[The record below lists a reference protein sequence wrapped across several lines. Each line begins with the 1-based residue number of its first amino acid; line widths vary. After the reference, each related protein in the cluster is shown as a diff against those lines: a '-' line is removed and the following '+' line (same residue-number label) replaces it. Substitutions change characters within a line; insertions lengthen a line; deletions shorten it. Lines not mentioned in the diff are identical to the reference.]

1 MANHLMKMMDMDIRT
16 FLSHFTKVRQ
26 MKPNHWMA
34 CCPAHD
40 DKTPSLSITE
50 RSDRIL
56 IYCHAGCEA
65 EDVLIKAGLSWND
78 LYRNQLKAAY
88 EQAAHRRIKVDVDPL
103 DVERGVIAIAKARI
117 KKGVELSIDDIA
129 RLRLAIVRLGGEE

>member
-1 MANHLMKMMDMDIRT
+1 MKMMDMDIKT

-50 RSDRIL
+50 RPDRTL

-65 EDVLIKAGLSWND
+65 EDVLKKADLSWSD
-78 LYRNQLKAAY
+78 LYRNQFKAAY
-88 EQAAHRRIKVDVDPL
+88 EQAAHKRIKVDIDPL
-103 DVERGVIAIAKARI
+103 DVEKRVLAIAKARI
-117 KKGVELSIDDIA
+117 DQGIEMSIDDRA
-129 RLRLAIVRLGGEE
+129 RVALAVERLREEK